1 MEDKKV
7 ILKKVRMSLDT
18 MRSYLQADGGDVEI
32 VDLSDDNVL
41 SLKFLGNCSS
51 CSQTT
56 MTSASIEEAIK
67 NYITEI
73 KEVVYI
79 D

>member
-1 MEDKKV
+1 MENKIAV
-7 ILKKVRMSLDT
+7 LKKVKMSLDT
-18 MRSYLQADGGDVEI
+18 MRPYLQQDGGDIEI
-32 VDLSDDNVL
+32 IDLSDEKIL

-51 CSQTT
+51 CSQTS

-67 NYITEI
+67 NYIPEI